1 MSKRTKRPIAVP
13 VALAGLA
20 ALSACSSSRH
30 RTARATVA
38 PLSIAASTPATPAAP
53 KSFFA
58 DRRAVSPG
66 DVLTVIIT
74 ENSTVTA
81 TAQTQTNKSETASAN
96 WGAHTQG
103 NVRVASAGFDGSSSG
118 GGQIERSDKLVAKLA
133 VTVSKIDERG
143 NLIVHGEQDI
153 QLNNERQ
160 RICLDGFVR
169 PEDLTAENTIPS
181 WRVGDA
187 RIEFTGKGLL
197 ARKQSPGLLN
207 RLLSLFW
214 E

>member
-1 MSKRTKRPIAVP
+1 MIFLGLLATTEMVLADTLATAAEPAV
-13 VALAGLA
+13 
-20 ALSACSSSRH
+20 
-30 RTARATVA
+30 AR
-38 PLSIAASTPATPAAP
+38 P

-58 DRRAVSPG
+58 DRRAVDTG
-66 DVLTVIIT
+66 DVLTVVIT
-74 ENSTVTA
+74 EFATVTA
-81 TAQTQTNKSETASAN
+81 TAQTQTNKSESVGVNA
-96 WGAHTQG
+96 AHSQADI
-103 NVRVASAGFDGSSSG
+103 RSLSAGLDGKSAG
-118 GGQIERSDKLVAKLA
+118 GGQIERSDKLIAKLA
-133 VTVSKIDERG
+133 VTVRSVDSRG

-169 PEDLTAENTIPS
+169 PEDIGADNTVQS

-197 ARKQSPGLLN
+197 ARKQSPGLIN
-207 RLLSLFW
+207 RVLSWFW